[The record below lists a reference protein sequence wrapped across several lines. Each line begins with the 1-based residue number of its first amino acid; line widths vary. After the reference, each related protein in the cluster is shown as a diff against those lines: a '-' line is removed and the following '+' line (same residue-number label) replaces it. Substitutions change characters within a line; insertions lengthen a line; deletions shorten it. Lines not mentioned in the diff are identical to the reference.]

1 MRQLRNLPGRA
12 AIAFASFATLSAC
25 HTPPAVGV
33 VVQEDM
39 HTPQS
44 WRALS
49 DSEKKTFELGYAV
62 FNTEWSAASSPSG
75 RTDGLGPLFNA
86 QSCDAC
92 HNSRRRGRGPRAEG
106 DAPADLVIQL
116 GVVAEDGQVQRGTR
130 EYGRVLNTATIRGFT
145 PEAVVSIHYEMKE
158 RVLADGARV
167 SLRAPQYG
175 IDVLS
180 GPELPPATVIM
191 PRMPPS
197 VQGVGLLERVPES
210 ALIALASSGHGKK
223 GVGRFGW
230 QATEFSVADQTAR
243 AFSGEMGLTSNLIEH
258 DDCGML
264 LDQQC
269 STAASGGSPEV
280 EGALFQALV
289 SFQELH
295 AVPNSEPRSTT
306 SKGARL
312 FKQAGCAACHR
323 PTLPV
328 EGSTGLATIG
338 AYTDLLLHDMGDE
351 LADRTIEGIPVKS
364 GWRTA
369 PLWGMSAAASSGQ
382 PLRLLHDG
390 RARSIEEAILWHGG
404 DASRAANRYI
414 RLTANQRRM
423 LLDWI
428 GKL

>member
-1 MRQLRNLPGRA
+1 
-12 AIAFASFATLSAC
+12 
-25 HTPPAVGV
+25 V
-33 VVQEDM
+33 VVQEDLRA
-39 HTPQS
+39 PQA

-49 DSEKKTFELGYAV
+49 DSEKKTFDLGYAV
-62 FNTEWSAASSPSG
+62 FNTEWSAARSPSD

-86 QSCDAC
+86 PSCDAC

-106 DAPADLVIQL
+106 EAPADLVIQL
-116 GVVAEDGQVQRGTR
+116 GVVTADGHVQRGTR
-130 EYGRVLNTATIRGFT
+130 EYGRVLNTAAIQGFT

-158 RVLADGARV
+158 RVLADGDRV
-167 SLRAPQYG
+167 SLRAPQYT
-175 IDVLS
+175 IEALS
-180 GPELPPATVIM
+180 GSRLSRATVVM

-197 VQGVGLLERVPES
+197 VQGVGLLERVPDS
-210 ALIALASSGHGKK
+210 ALIALAGSGQGKK
-223 GVGRFGW
+223 GLGRFGW
-230 QATEFSVADQTAR
+230 QATESTVADQTAR
-243 AFSGEMGLTSNLIEH
+243 AFASEMGLTTQRIER
-258 DDCGML
+258 DDCSM

-269 STAASGGSPEV
+269 SSAPTGGSPEV

-289 SFQELH
+289 SFQEWH
-295 AVPNSEPRSTT
+295 AVPNSEPRSNA

-312 FKQAGCAACHR
+312 FKQAGCATCHR

-328 EGSTGLATIG
+328 QGQTGVATIG
-338 AYTDLLLHDMGDE
+338 AYTDLLLHDMGDA
-351 LADRTIEGIPVKS
+351 LADRTIEGAVVKS

-404 DASRAANRYI
+404 DASNAADRYT
-414 RLTANQRRM
+414 RFTASQRRA
-423 LLDWI
+423 LLGWI